1 MKRFPMIAGTLALTL
16 YLSGCASVLHLPP
29 IPEASS
35 SPPSP
40 QELADS
46 ANPALWGFFT
56 QMPGASYLTTRN
68 GGQRLTWR
76 WLKPGQV
83 MEENWAMIN
92 SDTPT
97 QTYTMWRGEQP
108 GELYLKTPGAV
119 ANAWKGYVQSD
130 GSVLFEGLNMMAVS
144 FQVLRTQDGA
154 IEVRGADIQNGAL
167 QSLSPLQ
174 PADRYALER
183 AAPATAPK
191 TTLRNASGKPPAT
204 APSPSAPKAS
214 TSSDPTSAS
223 TAQAARDERARQASA
238 ATAQA
243 QQQLDAARQQ
253 LSDAQTASEAAQSK
267 AKTLAAQ
274 LSPPNAKGKGGPVS
288 KNGDFWSYCYY
299 IVLNHDG
306 KPTQYFLSNL
316 INQRIY
322 AYPYPSNSQ
331 KAQDELDAYQGPN
344 TPYAVQNRFARA
356 IETSGLI
363 KSDSLARS
371 YRCETHISLHFA
383 RSYYQDRGDNP
394 PPTYVTWNRLEDE
407 QLAGYTQTATREEL
421 EQARKEAEQARKELL
436 SAQEGLRQQER
447 RLKLLQEDE
456 QRVRDCAA
464 GKTSSCGARGTKN

>member
-1 MKRFPMIAGTLALTL
+1 MIAGTLALTL

-83 MEENWAMIN
+83 MEENWSMIN

-108 GELYLKTPGAV
+108 GVLYLKTPGAV
-119 ANAWKGYVQSD
+119 ANAWKGYVQND

-144 FQVLRTQDGA
+144 FQVLRTQDSA

-174 PADRYALER
+174 PTDRYALER
-183 AAPATAPK
+183 AAPTVPNSA
-191 TTLRNASGKPPAT
+191 TLRAASSKPPAPAS
-204 APSPSAPKAS
+204 APPTPQAIASGGPSA
-214 TSSDPTSAS
+214 AS
-223 TAQAARDERARQASA
+223 TAQAARDERARQAGA

-253 LSDAQTASEAAQSK
+253 LSEAQTASDAAQSK

-306 KPTQYFLSNL
+306 KPIQYFLTNL

-322 AYPYPSNSQ
+322 EYPYPSNSQ

-371 YRCETHISLHFA
+371 YRCATHISLNFA
-383 RSYYQDRGDNP
+383 RNYYQDHGDNP

-407 QLAGYTQTATREEL
+407 QLAGHTQTATREEL

-436 SAQEGLRQQER
+436 TAQEGLRQQER
-447 RLKLLQEDE
+447 RTKLLREDE
-456 QRVRDCAA
+456 QRARDCAA